1 MKAKKLQVFR
11 KILQVK
17 KILITKNNKINL
29 ILIDLFK
36 LVLIKNLLFY
46 QYVFLYLFI
55 FIFRDLNL
63 KKSKLKKN

>member
-46 QYVFLYLFI
+46 QYVFLYLLI